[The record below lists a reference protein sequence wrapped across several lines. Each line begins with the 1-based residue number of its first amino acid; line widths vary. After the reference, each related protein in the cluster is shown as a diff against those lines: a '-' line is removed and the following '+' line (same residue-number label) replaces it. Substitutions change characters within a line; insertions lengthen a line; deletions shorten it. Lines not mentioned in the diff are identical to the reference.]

1 MPELV
6 PWLIFLHVLTAIVAF
21 GPTFAFSVY
30 GAQSGKEPQHANF
43 MARANLRVSE
53 RVVLPLAL
61 TMPVTGLLL
70 IWAAGIDLTKARWL
84 LLAIVLYVIALTF
97 SWFVQRPATQR
108 LIALTSTAPPPGASA
123 PPPPGASGPPPELAA
138 TVRRIQRGGMFTGLL
153 IVLIV
158 ALMVVKPAF

>member
-108 LIALTSTAPPPGASA
+108 LIALTTAPPPGASA

>member
-1 MPELV
+1 MPQLV

-61 TMPVTGLLL
+61 TMPVH
-70 IWAAGIDLTKARWL
+70 RRC
-84 LLAIVLYVIALTF
+84 
-97 SWFVQRPATQR
+97 S
-108 LIALTSTAPPPGASA
+108 S
-123 PPPPGASGPPPELAA
+123 SGPPGS
-138 TVRRIQRGGMFTGLL
+138 T
-153 IVLIV
+153 
-158 ALMVVKPAF
+158 

>member
-1 MPELV
+1 MPQLV

-61 TMPVTGLLL
+61 TMPVTGLLMV
-70 IWAAGIDLTKARWL
+70 WAAGIDLTRARWL
-84 LLAIVLYVIALTF
+84 ALAIVLYVIALSF
-97 SWFVQRPATQR
+97 SWFIQRPATMR
-108 LIALTSTAPPPGASA
+108 LVALTAT
-123 PPPPGASGPPPELAA
+123 PPPPGASGPPPELTA

-153 IVLIV
+153 IILIV

>member
-1 MPELV
+1 MPQLV

-84 LLAIVLYVIALTF
+84 LLAIVLYVIALSF
-97 SWFVQRPATQR
+97 SWFIQRPATMR
-108 LIALTSTAPPPGASA
+108 LIALTST
-123 PPPPGASGPPPELAA
+123 PPPPGASGPPPELTA

-153 IVLIV
+153 IILIV